1 METAELDNKKA
12 SLLREF
18 NELSAMKK
26 QLYSNM
32 DIETPMSVEEKALN
46 NKMSAISSEMNSII
60 REKRNHL
67 KTIK

>member
-18 NELSAMKK
+18 NELSAIKK